1 MGKFKVGDKVRVRE
15 WDDMKKEFGGD
26 GLIIPCRCSFVGDMK
41 ELCGKVFYVKKVRT
55 EFSYNLDGKGSVW
68 AFSDDMLY
76 PAITYREYAEKL
88 ARHKICPGYFGG
100 VSGCPIHLPYIYP
113 KHPGYC
119 EYPNCSDEACGKCW
133 DRYITEREYEV
144 YKKYVNDEVEEG
156 EKEMKF
162 RKGDYV
168 KVVKATDGDGAIWVS
183 SMDKT
188 IGKIY
193 KIKQADRDETCK
205 LEGADSFWFP
215 FEALELARPKDMLSP
230 FCTVKMRNG
239 DVYLFDGKNRF
250 VREGRYLDMCD
261 HNKNL
266 NDSSN
271 CNFDVM
277 DICAPSD
284 HVTELSEFLTK
295 RGECIWK
302 REEVVEITAEEAAKK
317 LKDQYPGQTVK
328 IIC

>member
-15 WDDMKKEFGGD
+15 WDDMAKEFGSNEVM
-26 GLIIPCRCSFVGDMK
+26 IFCTRSFIDCMK
-41 ELCGKVFYVKKVRT
+41 PLCGKVFTVIEVRST
-55 EFSYNLDGKGSVW
+55 DSYGLDGEASGW
-68 AFSDDMLY
+68 RFSDDMLY

-193 KIKQADRDETCK
+193 KIKQADRDETCTM
-205 LEGADSFWFP
+205 EGVDSFWFP
-215 FEALELARPKDMLSP
+215 FEALELASPKDILTP
-230 FCTVKMRNG
+230 FCTARLRNG
-239 DVYLFDGKNRF
+239 NVYLFTGENHL
-250 VREGRYLDMCD
+250 VREHGFLSIED
-261 HNKNL
+261 HDKNL
-266 NDSSN
+266 NASLDDWL
-271 CNFDVM
+271 DVM
-277 DICAPSD
+277 DICAPFD

-302 REEVVEITAEEAAKK
+302 REEVVEISVEEAAEK